1 MLVERKQDLSVYFWL
16 RNTFSSI
23 PFINIV
29 DGFPENN
36 LVIPTIAL
44 DEDIASSR
52 IYEMGNRER
61 IKIRYYYFE
70 VFAANKVQ
78 RNEIGYMILNA
89 LEEKIPVYDY
99 DEGISFDTTP
109 SQIGVLDP
117 EEIVLKPVKVIP
129 ELTENLYYRLTVS
142 FVAEYQQI

>member
-1 MLVERKQDLSVYFWL
+1 MLLERKQDLSVYFWL
-16 RNTFSSI
+16 RNQFSAS

-29 DGFPENN
+29 DGFPEDD

-44 DEDIASSR
+44 DEDISSSR
-52 IYEMGNRER
+52 IFEMGDRNR
-61 IKIRYYYFE
+61 IKTRYYYFE
-70 VFAANKVQ
+70 VFAANKTQ
-78 RNEIGYMILNA
+78 RNEMGYTLLNA

-99 DEGISFDTTP
+99 DEGISFTTTP

-117 EEIVLKPVKVIP
+117 EEIVLKPIKVIP
-129 ELTENLYYRLTVS
+129 ELTENLYYRATVS